1 MVKTRKDYAPK
12 VKFQA
17 VLELIKGE
25 KTAIEIGRAWGAHA
39 TTIRNWRDEFM
50 KKGPG
55 MFSLK
60 DTSNEHEDK
69 IAELQKIIGQQTV
82 EIALL
87 KKFLGR

>member
-1 MVKTRKDYAPK
+1 MAKTRKDYAPK

-17 VLELIKGE
+17 VLELLKGE

-50 KKGPG
+50 KMGPAI
-55 MFSLK
+55 FSSK
-60 DTSNEHEDK
+60 NNSDEQEDK
-69 IAELQKIIGQQTV
+69 IADLQKIIGQQTV